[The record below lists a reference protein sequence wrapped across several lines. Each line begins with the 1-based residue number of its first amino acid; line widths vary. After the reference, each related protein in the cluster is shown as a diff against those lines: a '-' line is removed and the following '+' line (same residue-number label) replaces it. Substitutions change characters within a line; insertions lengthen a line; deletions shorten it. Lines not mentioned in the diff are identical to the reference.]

1 MRDVTAGRRGF
12 GAVLLS
18 VGVIALVSCMSERT
32 TVTGVETNACDVQL
46 PVSAFGSPVVVIR
59 DFAFSP
65 SQLRI
70 RPGTKVTWVNCGAAG
85 SDSHTTTADGAKWS
99 SPLLAP
105 GTTFTTDFAAAGT
118 FGYHCEPHPGMRGS
132 VIVE

>member
-1 MRDVTAGRRGF
+1 GF
-12 GAVLLS
+12 GAALLS
-18 VGVIALVSCMSERT
+18 AGVIALVSCVSERT
-32 TVTGVETNACDVQL
+32 TVTGVDANACDVQL
-46 PVSAFGSPVVVIR
+46 PVSAFGSTVVVIR

-65 SQLRI
+65 SQIRI
-70 RPGTKVTWVNCGAAG
+70 RPGTRVTWVNCGAAG
-85 SDSHTTTADGAKWS
+85 SDSHTSTADGAKWS

-118 FGYHCEPHPGMRGS
+118 FAYHCEPHPGMRGS